1 MSKIMYIC
9 RNCMSTDLVF
19 SFDAVWNVDTQKFDL
34 EDHPEVV
41 FCNDCDDT
49 VDAMPIDLMTKEG
62 NSHD

>member
-1 MSKIMYIC
+1 MSTIMYMC
-9 RNCMSTDLVF
+9 RNCMGTDLVF
-19 SFDAVWNVDTQKFDL
+19 SFDGVWNVDTQKFDL

-49 VDAMPIDLMTKEG
+49 VDAITIDLMTKEG